1 MELCKVTIENT
12 KLIANHLKT
21 KEEELK
27 DKTQVPIINKIANVI
42 EKELAS
48 IEEEIKVT
56 FLQVMVKI
64 IIGWHSTATQECYR
78 RQEWVLKLRQKTL
91 FASHEGEEPLKY
103 DADHIQQLFCRTVET
118 GLQDNSI
125 STKLCLN
132 WSNPLVE
139 DEELTHQRQFSA
151 HESENWIRRTMR
163 VTAWVLRY

>member
-1 MELCKVTIENT
+1 VRPNKTSVKELQLSIQMELCKVTIENT

-64 IIGWHSTATQECYR
+64 IIG
-78 RQEWVLKLRQKTL
+78 
-91 FASHEGEEPLKY
+91 
-103 DADHIQQLFCRTVET
+103 
-118 GLQDNSI
+118 
-125 STKLCLN
+125 
-132 WSNPLVE
+132 
-139 DEELTHQRQFSA
+139 
-151 HESENWIRRTMR
+151 
-163 VTAWVLRY
+163 